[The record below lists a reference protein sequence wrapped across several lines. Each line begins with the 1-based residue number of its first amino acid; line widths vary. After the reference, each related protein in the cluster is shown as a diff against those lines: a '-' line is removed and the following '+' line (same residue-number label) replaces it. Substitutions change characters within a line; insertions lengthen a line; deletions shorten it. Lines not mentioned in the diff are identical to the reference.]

1 MTLILLLSAA
11 ASLCAQEKPSKAG
24 YSQALREVRE
34 TYRIYEG
41 AAPGSEDALY
51 PEIVIRNDAGQPV
64 IYNVT
69 IPTITVFRP
78 EASINT
84 GAAVIIAPGGGN
96 MFLTWQSEGVNVA
109 EWFARHGITGII
121 LKYRTNYVG
130 KDEQE
135 IAETLKP
142 FFAGLSG
149 FAGRQKKEE
158 GDGPLKP
165 TLQGDDGRQAVRFVR
180 AHAEEL
186 GIDPHRIALLGFSA
200 GAMLTCNVMYINDDD
215 CRPDL
220 AAPVYGISGSGLPS
234 NPVPTFI
241 CGPEFDLFPP
251 ESLFGLYKSFKE
263 AGLPAELHFIHDAV
277 HGEGLLYNGRE
288 WNEWIDLLHAFM
300 KGVRFIP

>member
-1 MTLILLLSAA
+1 MTLILLLAAA

-24 YSQALREVRE
+24 YFQALREVRE

-41 AAPGSEDALY
+41 AAPGSEDARY
-51 PEIVIRNDAGQPV
+51 PEIITRNDAGQPV
-64 IYNVT
+64 IYNVS

-142 FFAGLSG
+142 FFEGLSTT
-149 FAGRQKKEE
+149 AGR
-158 GDGPLKP
+158 
-165 TLQGDDGRQAVRFVR
+165 R
-180 AHAEEL
+180 
-186 GIDPHRIALLGFSA
+186 
-200 GAMLTCNVMYINDDD
+200 
-215 CRPDL
+215 
-220 AAPVYGISGSGLPS
+220 
-234 NPVPTFI
+234 
-241 CGPEFDLFPP
+241 
-251 ESLFGLYKSFKE
+251 
-263 AGLPAELHFIHDAV
+263 
-277 HGEGLLYNGRE
+277 
-288 WNEWIDLLHAFM
+288 
-300 KGVRFIP
+300 